1 MRQLGLHIEFQA
13 CLIPLPKSNLTSTFG
28 QALTGHDVSP
38 TLPPQQAIGVA
49 GSLGQWGC
57 SQMPSDLNAHTRQF
71 LNPCEDVSKT
81 PGPSIHTN
89 TLSQPSTCTLWSEEH
104 SRQPGSGKSV
114 LPRTSPVTSD
124 EFMVPSVHTQTHSLL
139 SISVSLFIGK
149 VWGLRFPGVP
159 SKLFSRQSRG
169 RGCLEGSNNL
179 QLY

>member
-1 MRQLGLHIEFQA
+1 MSPPL
-13 CLIPLPKSNLTSTFG
+13 CLLSRLLELQEAWASG
-28 QALTGHDVSP
+28 AALR
-38 TLPPQQAIGVA
+38 
-49 GSLGQWGC
+49 C
-57 SQMPSDLNAHTRQF
+57 PSDLNAHTRQF

-114 LPRTSPVTSD
+114 FPRTSPVTSD